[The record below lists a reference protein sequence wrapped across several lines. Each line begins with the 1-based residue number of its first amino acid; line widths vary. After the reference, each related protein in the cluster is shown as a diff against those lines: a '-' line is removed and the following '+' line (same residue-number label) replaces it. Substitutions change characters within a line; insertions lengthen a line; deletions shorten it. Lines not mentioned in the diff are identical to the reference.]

1 MTTFHQE
8 IMKHRMTFIALVVSL
23 VSASLVISASTA
35 RAQQGGRVFSSDTG
49 VVTLGPNQVLRTTVA
64 GGGNDTARVRF
75 RWMRYGPAGCG
86 SDGVCRQTVVSQG
99 VTRPESLGPA
109 DALHY
114 DQGDPTP
121 GVRVV
126 AESNSRNVRVV
137 FQIIN
142 TSTGDITAIWVPQ
155 GSPLIGNQ

>member
-1 MTTFHQE
+1 VG

-23 VSASLVISASTA
+23 ASASLVIAGSSA
-35 RAQQGGRVFSSDTG
+35 RAQQGGRIFSFDTG
-49 VVTLGPNQVLRTTVA
+49 VVTLGSNQVLRTTVA
-64 GGGNDTARVRF
+64 GGGDDTVRVRL

-86 SDGVCRQTVVSQG
+86 SDGACRQTVVSQG
-99 VTRPESLGPA
+99 ATRPESLGPA

-114 DQGDPTP
+114 DQGGPTP

-137 FQIIN
+137 FQIMN

-155 GSPLIGNQ
+155 GSPVIDNQ

>member
-1 MTTFHQE
+1 
-8 IMKHRMTFIALVVSL
+8 MKHRMTFIALVVSL
-23 VSASLVISASTA
+23 VSASLATSDSSA
-35 RAQQGGRVFSSDTG
+35 RAQPGGRIFSFDTG

-64 GGGNDTARVRF
+64 GGGNDTVRVRF
-75 RWMRYGPAGCG
+75 RWTRYGPAGCS
-86 SDGVCRQTVVSQG
+86 SDGVCRQAVVSQG
-99 VTRPESLGPA
+99 ATRPESLGPV

-114 DQGDPTP
+114 DQGEPTP

-142 TSTGDITAIWVPQ
+142 TSTGDTTAIWVPQ
-155 GSPLIGNQ
+155 GSPLIGTQ